1 MKFNVLKN
9 NPCYLLIVMSNIYG
23 MIDVDY
29 TFQKLLLKVLLEKA
43 KQIKI
48 HNLPL
53 Y

>member
-1 MKFNVLKN
+1 MA
-9 NPCYLLIVMSNIYG
+9 NIYG
-23 MIDVDY
+23 MINLYY
-29 TFQKLLLKVLLEKA
+29 TFQKLLLKVVFEKA